1 MKIDDMIQVNDFD
14 HCFSS
19 SIIDIKIYNVS
30 NLHFSGSKQEDY
42 YLDEYDRIMDTG
54 NLTPKESKISEEIL
68 KLGAWQSEDNE
79 ESDSASTPREIYASI
94 EVSREDLME
103 AKKDRLLLGF
113 LKNKKVRNAV
123 LECE

>member
-1 MKIDDMIQVNDFD
+1 
-14 HCFSS
+14 
-19 SIIDIKIYNVS
+19 
-30 NLHFSGSKQEDY
+30 
-42 YLDEYDRIMDTG
+42 MDTG

-113 LKNKKVRNAV
+113 LKNKKVRNAIS
-123 LECE
+123 ECDLMD

>member
-1 MKIDDMIQVNDFD
+1 
-14 HCFSS
+14 
-19 SIIDIKIYNVS
+19 
-30 NLHFSGSKQEDY
+30 
-42 YLDEYDRIMDTG
+42 MDTG

-68 KLGAWQSEDNE
+68 KLGAWQSTEED

-113 LKNKKVRNAV
+113 LKNKKVRNAIS
-123 LECE
+123 ECELMKLYKCLFSPKICNLY

>member
-1 MKIDDMIQVNDFD
+1 MKV
-14 HCFSS
+14 
-19 SIIDIKIYNVS
+19 YNVS
-30 NLHFSGSKQEDY
+30 NLYFSGSKQEDY

-54 NLTPKESKISEEIL
+54 NLTPKESKVSEEIL
-68 KLGAWQSEDNE
+68 KLGAWQSTEEE

-123 LECE
+123 KECEL